1 MIETDLG
8 FVRTRPF
15 APESYRPIHCMMM
28 PIARCPS
35 APQKR
40 RPFGRLAVSLMLCI
54 FHCSVEAAL
63 L

>member
-1 MIETDLG
+1 
-8 FVRTRPF
+8 
-15 APESYRPIHCMMM
+15 M

-35 APQKR
+35 ARQKR
-40 RPFGRLAVSLMLCI
+40 RPFGRLAVSLVLCI